1 MKLYIQMS
9 GGQPHEHPIVEWNF
23 KQAFPDIDVNNLPPE
38 YCPFVRVEA
47 PALGVYEKNQ
57 TVSYGLVEGL
67 AGTYTDIWTCEDMT
81 AEEKLAKQNA
91 VKIAFSTEHPTWA
104 SWDFDEDTCT
114 MVPPV
119 PRPNNED
126 PYVWNEETLLWV
138 IPPEAE
144 EEV

>member
-47 PALGVYEKNQ
+47 PALGVYQHNQ
-57 TVSYGLVEGL
+57 AVSYGLVEGL

-119 PRPNNED
+119 PFLGD
-126 PYVWNEETLLWV
+126 PYTLWDEETLLWV

>member
-1 MKLYIQMS
+1 MKCYIQIV
-9 GGQPHEHPIVEWNF
+9 GGLPHEHPIVEWNF

-67 AGTYTDIWTCEDMT
+67 AGIYTDIWTCEDMT

-126 PYVWNEETLLWV
+126 PYVWNEETLLWELS
-138 IPPEAE
+138 PEAE

>member
-1 MKLYIQMS
+1 
-9 GGQPHEHPIVEWNF
+9 
-23 KQAFPDIDVNNLPPE
+23 
-38 YCPFVRVEA
+38 
-47 PALGVYEKNQ
+47 
-57 TVSYGLVEGL
+57 
-67 AGTYTDIWTCEDMT
+67 MT

-126 PYVWNEETLLWV
+126 PYVWNEETLLWELS
-138 IPPEAE
+138 PEAE